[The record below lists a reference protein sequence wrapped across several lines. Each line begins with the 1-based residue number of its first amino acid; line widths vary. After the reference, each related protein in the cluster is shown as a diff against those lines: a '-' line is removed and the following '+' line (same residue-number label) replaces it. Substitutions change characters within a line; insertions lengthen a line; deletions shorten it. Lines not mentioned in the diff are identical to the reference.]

1 MWSSSNYLLPNC
13 ILTCFNI
20 INDPTLRCS
29 SKFSSLHA
37 DKHAY
42 CASLPYILPG
52 LRLHVL
58 VAYNKYKDFKLSNN
72 NGNFRT
78 HLGKRCPLGL
88 WHRDPTG
95 CLKLKSM
102 TNLRLR
108 VEDNIGW
115 LGQRQVCQCFYF
127 WHIVTYLNHPIPITS
142 STLTTSQCLAKQT
155 LSLLWLCLLVLFYT
169 FDQADAECIHARGY
183 SLYIFTGSFA
193 LTVRSTCDL
202 LCNAPCSSGKIVA
215 PTWRP
220 CTNQLWV
227 EPRSTWRSNLW
238 V

>member
-1 MWSSSNYLLPNC
+1 MLINTHTVHHCPTFFQAWGCTFWLLTINIK
-13 ILTCFNI
+13 ILSYQITMETSRN
-20 INDPTLRCS
+20 
-29 SKFSSLHA
+29 
-37 DKHAY
+37 
-42 CASLPYILPG
+42 
-52 LRLHVL
+52 
-58 VAYNKYKDFKLSNN
+58 NK
-72 NGNFRT
+72 RT

-169 FDQADAECIHARGY
+169 FDQADAECAFTHAGTVCTYLQVLLPLRCALPVICCATLPAVRGK
-183 SLYIFTGSFA
+183 L
-193 LTVRSTCDL
+193 
-202 LCNAPCSSGKIVA
+202 
-215 PTWRP
+215 
-220 CTNQLWV
+220 
-227 EPRSTWRSNLW
+227 
-238 V
+238 